1 MFLRARLALA
11 LVRAKL
17 AGIRARGRSAAP
29 SARRAITDGITW
41 GAGLAAAIL
50 AALCALVCVT
60 TGCPAPTP
68 ANGAIS
74 VTWSVRAANDVAVS
88 CGRVGARFVA
98 LRLRNRAT
106 AAVTATAFPC
116 PNSPGT
122 AQIAPGLYDI
132 AFQLD
137 GADGVRL
144 ATAPDQIGVSIVS
157 GRLTQLAPVTFRLT
171 ASPPSTLVLSL
182 ASEATT
188 NCGPTSAGGAGI
200 TGDTITVVRPDGG
213 CVPVTFTR
221 QRGSEQRGTYVVNC
235 SSPQIAP
242 CIEKDETL
250 TAQLD
255 PSSYVV
261 TARGKV
267 GVVDCFVLSD
277 RIDVPASSIVERTLI
292 LPRTN
297 NSGCP

>member
-1 MFLRARLALA
+1 MFLRARLAVA

-17 AGIRARGRSAAP
+17 ANARSRGRSVTGAAQC
-29 SARRAITDGITW
+29 AITEGITW
-41 GAGLAAAIL
+41 GMGVVAAVVATLA
-50 AALCALVCVT
+50 ALVCVS
-60 TGCPAPTP
+60 GCPAPTP
-68 ANGAIS
+68 ASGAIS
-74 VTWSVRAANDVAVS
+74 VSWTLRAANDVAVS
-88 CGRVGARFVA
+88 CNQVGARFVA

-122 AQIAPGLYDI
+122 AQIAPGLYDVV
-132 AFQLD
+132 FQLD
-137 GADGVRL
+137 GADGARL

-157 GRLTQLAPVTFRLT
+157 GRLTQLEPVTFRLA
-171 ASPPSTLVLSL
+171 ASPQSRLVLSL
-182 ASEATT
+182 ATGSTT

-200 TGDTITVVRPDGG
+200 TGNTIAVLRPDGG

-221 QRGSEQRGTYVVNC
+221 QRGNEQRGNYVVNC
-235 SSPQIAP
+235 SSPAIAA

-255 PSSYVV
+255 PLSYVV

-267 GVVDCFVLSD
+267 GAIDCFVISD
-277 RIDVPASSIVERTLI
+277 RIDVPASAIVERTLG
-292 LPRTN
+292 LVRTN
-297 NSGCP
+297 SSGCP